1 MDFES
6 FENFVTG
13 THTQFKV
20 VMDFKVRYS
29 EASYKLE
36 VGSGIT
42 ASFNWHVF
50 MYSMHSSLSSPR
62 LFMAYDSW

>member
-1 MDFES
+1 MSNTLGQRKYSAREFQHHAMDFEP

-13 THTQFKV
+13 THTQFEV

-42 ASFNWHVF
+42 ASFN
-50 MYSMHSSLSSPR
+50 
-62 LFMAYDSW
+62 